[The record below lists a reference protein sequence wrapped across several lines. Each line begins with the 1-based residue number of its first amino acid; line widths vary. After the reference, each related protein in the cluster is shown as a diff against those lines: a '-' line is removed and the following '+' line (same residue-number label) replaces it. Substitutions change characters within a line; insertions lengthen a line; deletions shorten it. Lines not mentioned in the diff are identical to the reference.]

1 MLTPVELGR
10 QRASWETSELGML
23 GELARNG
30 SGIGKAG
37 EYQFLGQKEG
47 LLSLCSKILSS
58 QGGS

>member
-30 SGIGKAG
+30 SGKGRQVNTSFSGRK
-37 EYQFLGQKEG
+37 KV
-47 LLSLCSKILSS
+47 C
-58 QGGS
+58 